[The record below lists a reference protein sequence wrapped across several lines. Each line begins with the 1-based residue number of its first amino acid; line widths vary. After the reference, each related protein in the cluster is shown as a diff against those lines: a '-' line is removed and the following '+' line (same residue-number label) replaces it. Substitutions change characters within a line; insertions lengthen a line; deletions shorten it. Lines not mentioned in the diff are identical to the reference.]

1 MGSWSEVEVMTDRE
15 KFDKDGYL
23 FIPKLIIDPDNLYV
37 EPPKDDNG
45 LKISGILKH
54 TSRNE
59 PEFNPTEH
67 QVNGSY
73 SVYNNPN
80 YRNLHRLIKQSLQNI
95 LNIDL
100 HPTYFYERFYYA
112 GQELVKHTDR
122 PECEISV
129 TLQVSSNS
137 DESWPI
143 YFMCPDSTTKTVSMK
158 NGDAVI
164 YKGCD
169 IPHWREPLK
178 SKYSKL
184 QRKWK
189 NFRKVDD
196 DTYHHQVFFHYINA
210 QGPYVHHAFDYLQQ
224 NH

>member
-1 MGSWSEVEVMTDRE
+1 MTDRE

-23 FIPKLIIDPDNLYV
+23 FIPKLIIDPDNLYA

-54 TSRNE
+54 TSRNK
-59 PEFNPTEH
+59 PEFNPTEQ

-100 HPTYFYERFYYA
+100 HPTYFFERFYYA

-169 IPHWREPLK
+169 IEHWREP
-178 SKYSKL
+178 
-184 QRKWK
+184 
-189 NFRKVDD
+189 FRGNN
-196 DTYHHQVFFHYINA
+196 HAQVFLHYNLKDGKYGNNYTDGRVTFGIPSPHDTRHWFR
-210 QGPYVHHAFDYLQQ
+210 GKR
-224 NH
+224 